1 MKVQVEFLV
10 AVAIAL
16 FIVFA
21 PRPIPFLTEILANPL
36 GQIAALGGLIWV
48 GYTQSLLV
56 TVLLAVLFVLA
67 LPGREF
73 ADDASMKP
81 KCKAGESY
89 NAKSKKCEPTVPP
102 KKKAEAPAPAPAAK
116 SDDDSAAKPTPTP
129 KPASEQTLETF
140 TSGGGISYAPY

>member
-1 MKVQVEFLV
+1 M
-10 AVAIAL
+10 

-21 PRPIPFLTEILANPL
+21 PRPIPFLTDILANPL

-81 KCKAGESY
+81 KCKAGEAY

-102 KKKAEAPAPAPAAK
+102 KKKDEKKEPAPAAK
-116 SDDDSAAKPTPTP
+116 SDDSAEKPTPTP
-129 KPASEQTLETF
+129 KPATEQTLETF

>member
-1 MKVQVEFLV
+1 MKVQTEFLV

-21 PRPIPFLTEILANPL
+21 PRPIPYVTEILANPL

-81 KCKAGESY
+81 KCKAGEAY

-102 KKKAEAPAPAPAAK
+102 KKKDDKKAEAPASKENAEPV
-116 SDDDSAAKPTPTP
+116 AKPAT
-129 KPASEQTLETF
+129 EQTLETF